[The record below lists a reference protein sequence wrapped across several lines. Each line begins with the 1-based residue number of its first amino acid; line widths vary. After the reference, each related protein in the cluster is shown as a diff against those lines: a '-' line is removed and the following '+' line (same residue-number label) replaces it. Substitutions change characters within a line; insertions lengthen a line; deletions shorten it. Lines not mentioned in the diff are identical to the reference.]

1 MLQRPVESTQFTSEE
16 FTGALKAR
24 GVAISMDGKGAWRD
38 NIFVERLWRSIKYE
52 AVVCYERDR
61 SQVERKRCFTKDE
74 GRPLE
79 VGLQEQASNRLK
91 LRRSRAVVVSVD
103 GKGGAGLRQVR
114 IEKTNASKPLMT
126 CRNVLTEVETG
137 TWTSVPRARLG
148 ANLSTAQLASG
159 MKRRD
164 LDPGFGKERRNLS
177 SRCEGRSSSGQ
188 HPREPEY

>member
-1 MLQRPVESTQFTSEE
+1 MF
-16 FTGALKAR
+16 
-24 GVAISMDGKGAWRD
+24 I
-38 NIFVERLWRSIKYE
+38 ERVWRSIKYE

-114 IEKTNASKPLMT
+114 IEKTNASEPLMT
-126 CRNVLTEVETG
+126 CRKLLRRCQNRGVAI
-137 TWTSVPRARLG
+137 PLG
-148 ANLSTAQLASG
+148 SAWG
-159 MKRRD
+159 M
-164 LDPGFGKERRNLS
+164 S
-177 SRCEGRSSSGQ
+177 
-188 HPREPEY
+188 

>member
-52 AVVCYERDR
+52 EVVCYERDR

-126 CRNVLTEVETG
+126 CRNVLLSSLKYRRQTELGRMNE
-137 TWTSVPRARLG
+137 RALDCAESR
-148 ANLSTAQLASG
+148 AAPCRCEHQASRQLA
-159 MKRRD
+159 RVAW
-164 LDPGFGKERRNLS
+164 LC
-177 SRCEGRSSSGQ
+177 RCV
-188 HPREPEY
+188 